1 MILMHDAPLISPE
14 NKDSGAEIFAG
25 LPKVTLLA
33 PLPTDAST
41 PEELRAATH
50 AVVQALASD
59 HVVYAELRL
68 RPSAFSFGAAEALAA
83 AREGLDVPGIDAR
96 LIVEGDAN
104 SWDVGEGVA
113 GAALTKLSAAEKLR
127 ADFIPWERDVAS
139 YEDAVVAVQAGATR
153 LVHATDLVDDFS
165 ADLDGVRPGK
175 ASAWVRD
182 RRIALTFAPLEE
194 LPAEELADHPLPLL
208 QQLGFTCTVAGE
220 KLSDVF
226 LALSETFGYGLEEFF
241 DLTIKAI
248 ENSFASEEDRQRL
261 IEQEIL
267 PAYEELAD
275 PEFAEDAS
283 DVNASEAEEDSESSE

>member
-1 MILMHDAPLISPE
+1 MHDAPLISPE
-14 NKDSGAEIFAG
+14 NKDSGAEVFVG
-25 LPKVTLLA
+25 LPKVTLFA

-50 AVVQALASD
+50 AVVQALADD

-83 AREGLDVPGIDAR
+83 AQEGLDVPGIDAR
-96 LIVEGDAN
+96 IIVEGDA
-104 SWDVGEGVA
+104 SEAAVGVA
-113 GAALTKLSAAEKLR
+113 LTELSAAEKLR
-127 ADFIPWERDVAS
+127 ADFIPWERDVDS
-139 YEDAVVAVQAGATR
+139 YEDAVAAVQAGVTR

-283 DVNASEAEEDSESSE
+283 ETEEETEEETESSD

>member
-1 MILMHDAPLISPE
+1 MHDAPLISPE
-14 NKDSGAEIFAG
+14 NKDSGAEIFAD

-41 PEELRAATH
+41 PDELRAATH
-50 AVVQALASD
+50 AVVQALADD

-68 RPSAFSFGAAEALAA
+68 RPSAFPFDAAEALAA
-83 AREGLDVPGIDAR
+83 AQEGLDVPGIDAR
-96 LIVEGDAN
+96 LIVEGDA
-104 SWDVGEGVA
+104 SEAAVGVA
-113 GAALTKLSAAEKLR
+113 LTELSAAEKLR
-127 ADFIPWERDVAS
+127 ADFIPWERDVDS
-139 YEDAVVAVQAGATR
+139 YEDAVAAVQAGATR

-283 DVNASEAEEDSESSE
+283 EKEETESSE

>member
-1 MILMHDAPLISPE
+1 MHDAPLISPE
-14 NKDSGAEIFAG
+14 NKDSGAEIFVG
-25 LPKVTLLA
+25 LPKVTLFA

-41 PEELRAATH
+41 PDELRAATH
-50 AVVQALASD
+50 AVVQALADD

-68 RPSAFSFGAAEALAA
+68 RPSAFPFDAADALAA
-83 AREGLDVPGIDAR
+83 AQEGLDVPGIDAR
-96 LIVEGDAN
+96 LIVEGDA
-104 SWDVGEGVA
+104 SEAAVGVA
-113 GAALTKLSAAEKLR
+113 LTELSAAEKLR
-127 ADFIPWERDVAS
+127 ADFIPWERDVDC
-139 YEDAVVAVQAGATR
+139 YEDAVAAVQAGATR

-261 IEQEIL
+261 IEQKIL

-283 DVNASEAEEDSESSE
+283 ETEEAEEETESSD